1 MDKKKKMH
9 EELEEIAEKFA
20 CMPELVKY
28 FKGLEKKIRYYNRY
42 IWEEGVTKER
52 LLQKQKTLM
61 EFVKEIDGGD
71 LQILFYLRFIKVG
84 GKYKMLK
91 VLKERYQAECNYC
104 NELYQ
109 TQEKFDVCAAGE
121 GCELKMVRAR
131 REKRLKPRKNMQKTL

>member
-1 MDKKKKMH
+1 MEKSKKIQ
-9 EELEEIAEKFA
+9 EAFAEIEEKFA

-42 IWEEGVTKER
+42 IWGEGVTKER
-52 LLQKQKTLM
+52 LLQKQKALT
-61 EFVKEIDGGD
+61 EFVKQIDGGD

-104 NELYQ
+104 NELDQ
-109 TQEKFDVCAAGE
+109 TQEKFDVCALGE

-131 REKRLKPRKNMQKTL
+131 REKRVKNGKNMQKTL